1 MAISAH
7 QRTLCGELE
16 GRERLRRRSLRCLLL
31 DDHSEARRTQLRGE
45 KVELLMADVLTC
57 GEKGAVVSTC
67 MLLGSNSS
75 WLKCSPWRGTAP
87 LTDEGGNQ
95 RSSVV
100 ISSPWRGSA
109 PLTDCMK
116 ARMRRIRSSLS
127 SSSCRRRIQG

>member
-1 MAISAH
+1 
-7 QRTLCGELE
+7 
-16 GRERLRRRSLRCLLL
+16 
-31 DDHSEARRTQLRGE
+31 
-45 KVELLMADVLTC
+45 MADVLAC

-75 WLKCSPWRGTAP
+75 WLMCSPWRGTAPLTDEGGNQRSSVVISSPWRGSAP

-116 ARMRRIRSSLS
+116 ARMRRIRSSFS

>member
-45 KVELLMADVLTC
+45 KVELLMADVLAC

-75 WLKCSPWRGTAP
+75 WLKC
-87 LTDEGGNQ
+87 
-95 RSSVV
+95 
-100 ISSPWRGSA
+100 SPWRGSA